1 MVKRRGPVPSSD
13 KQLRRLREAL
23 EALVAQDI
31 PELLAEA
38 RSEARLRVRGVLT
51 EVMADSMLEQAR
63 HHVHAVR
70 PSGPA
75 PAIDPAMSPP
85 AGARPPAAGT
95 ADATA
100 SADGGVLGY
109 YVYGVAAADASSPP
123 AAMPGVDPD
132 HHVTTLVADELEA
145 VVSRVPL
152 AEFDEQR
159 LREHL
164 GDIAWVERIARR
176 HEEVLETAAVR
187 RTVIPMRMCSIYR
200 DASGVRD
207 MLRRESEV
215 MHDALHLLGARSEWG
230 VKVFSLPRPPSVP
243 PDSGDHQAES
253 GSAYLEQ
260 QSQARRRHEAADD
273 DVAAVCA
280 SIHDRLSAI
289 AARAQVLA
297 PQRPEVSGHD
307 GAMRLN
313 GVYLVDD
320 AALASFHDAVASL
333 QADLG
338 DSGVELQATG
348 PWPAY
353 NFVPDAIG
361 VPG

>member
-1 MVKRRGPVPSSD
+1 VRERGLVPRSD
-13 KQLRRLREAL
+13 KQLKRLREAL
-23 EALVAQDI
+23 DAVVAQDI
-31 PELLAEA
+31 PELVSEA
-38 RSEARLRVRGVLT
+38 RSEARSRVRALLS

-63 HHVHAVR
+63 HHMDAAR
-70 PSGPA
+70 PSGGAPDMHSAGDPATA
-75 PAIDPAMSPP
+75 PATPSA
-85 AGARPPAAGT
+85 PAA
-95 ADATA
+95 D
-100 SADGGVLGY
+100 DGVLGY
-109 YVYGVAAADASSPP
+109 YVYGVAAAGSSPP
-123 AAMPGVDPD
+123 AAVPGVDPG
-132 HHVTTLVADELEA
+132 HQVTTLVVDELEA

-176 HEEVLETAAVR
+176 HEEVLETAAAR
-187 RTVIPMRMCSIYR
+187 RTVIPMRLCSIYR

-215 MHDALHLLGARSEWG
+215 MHDALRLLHARSEWG
-230 VKVFSLPRPPSVP
+230 VKVFSLPHRPSVP
-243 PDSGDHQAES
+243 ASSGDDQPES
-253 GSAYLEQ
+253 GSAYLEH
-260 QSQARRRHEAADD
+260 QSQAHRRRETADD
-273 DVAAVCA
+273 EVAAVCG

-289 AARAQVLA
+289 AARAQVIA
-297 PQRPEVSGHD
+297 PQRPEVTGHE
-307 GAMRLN
+307 GEMWLN

-320 AALASFHDAVASL
+320 AALASFHDTVASL
-333 QADLG
+333 RAELSA
-338 DSGVELQATG
+338 SGIELQATG